1 MKFDDMALFLLV
13 AELGSFTKTAEYKSM
28 PKSTVSRHVKDLEDS
43 LGVRLL
49 DRTTR
54 TLKLTAQ
61 GELFYQ
67 RAKKILQDIDK
78 VRDDLDEEQSMATGG
93 VTVYGPS
100 IMFHLFGKWIMQF
113 REQYPDIHLELLNL
127 DSNTRFPEQAR
138 FDLILQAGV
147 VHDSNFILRK
157 ITDTKGQYYASPSY
171 LKKMGSPQ
179 HPSELHQHNVIFQ
192 SLYHGEVTRWQ
203 FHENSEPY
211 FVEFIPKVNTNS
223 VETSL
228 SLGLA
233 GAGVVRLPLMLS
245 KPFVKRGELCELFN
259 GEHQVNVP
267 IYAVY
272 PSRRYMPER
281 VKLLLQ
287 YLLDNV
293 PTAIKDIT

>member
-13 AELGSFTKTAEYKSM
+13 AELGSFTKTAEYKNM

-78 VRDDLDEEQSMATGG
+78 VRDDIGEEQSTAAGDITMYA
-93 VTVYGPS
+93 PS
-100 IMFHLFGKWIMQF
+100 ILFHLFGKWIMQF

-138 FDLILQAGV
+138 FDLILQPGV
-147 VHDSNFILRK
+147 VNDSSFISRK
-157 ITDTKGQYYASPSY
+157 IADTKGQYYASPEY
-171 LKKMGSPQ
+171 IRKMGAPNEPNDLTQ
-179 HPSELHQHNVIFQ
+179 HHIVFYSLH
-192 SLYHGEVTRWQ
+192 HGEVPRWQ
-203 FHENSEPY
+203 FHGSNEPY
-211 FVEFIPKVNTNS
+211 FVDFKRQINSNS
-223 VETSL
+223 VETTL
-228 SLGLA
+228 SLALE

-245 KPFVKRGELCELFN
+245 KPYVESGQLCELFN
-259 GEHQVNVP
+259 GAHKMNVP
-267 IYAVY
+267 LYAIY

-281 VKLLLQ
+281 VRLILQ
-287 YLLDNV
+287 FLLDNAQS
-293 PTAIKDIT
+293 AIDELS